1 MAFNK
6 RDNRPRPTFSKITI
20 GLASPDSILEKSFG
34 EILKPETINYRTYK
48 PERDGLFCERI
59 FGPVKDYECACGK
72 YKRIRY
78 KGIVCDRCGV
88 EVTEKKVR
96 RERMGHIKLVVPV
109 VHIWYFKSLPNKIGY
124 LLGMSSK
131 KLESIV
137 YYERFVVIQSGIRA
151 DKGQNYG
158 DLLTEEEYLDILDTL
173 PKDNQYLPD
182 EDPNKFI
189 AKMGAEA
196 VSDLLAGINL
206 DQLSFDLRNSAATE
220 TSQQRKADALKRLHV
235 VESFRDAQTRIPNRP
250 EWMVM
255 QYIPVIPPELRPLVP
270 LDGGR
275 FASSDLNDLY
285 RRVIIRNNRL
295 KRLLEIK
302 APEVILRNEKRML
315 QEAVDSLFDNSRK
328 SNAVK
333 AEGGRALKSLSDVLK
348 GKQGRFRQNLL
359 GKRVDYSGRS
369 VIVVGPEMKIHEC
382 GLPKDMAAELFKP
395 FIIRKLIE
403 RGIVKT
409 VKSARKLVDKK
420 EAVIWDI
427 LENILKGHPVLLN
440 RAPTLHRL
448 SIQAFQPKLVEGKAI
463 QLHPLVTS
471 AFNADFDGDQMAVH
485 VPLSHA
491 AVLEAQLL
499 MLASHN
505 ILNPQNGT
513 PITLPS
519 QDMVLGLY
527 YISKGKKS
535 TPEEIVKGEGKA
547 FYSQEEVI
555 IAYNEGV
562 IDMHAHIRVRTN
574 VREGDKLVFKL
585 LETTVG
591 RVLFNQ
597 HVPAEVGFVNAL
609 LTKKNLREI
618 IGDIIKI
625 TNVPK
630 TAKFLDDIK
639 TLGFRTAFQG
649 GLSFSINDLIIPEI
663 KEQLVANAKVEV
675 DEVWDN
681 YNMGLITNNERY
693 NQTVDIWSRVDTRIT
708 ETLIRE
714 LAADKQGFNSVFMM
728 LDSGARGSKQ
738 QIKQLAGIRGLMA
751 KPRKSGSTGSEII
764 ENPILSNFK
773 GGLNV
778 LDYFISTHGARKGL
792 ADTALKTADAGY
804 LTRRLVDVAQDV
816 VITEE
821 DCGTLRG
828 IATSALKDNEDIIEP
843 LSDRIE
849 GRTSVHNVYD
859 PVTEQLII
867 TAGEE
872 ISSDDA
878 MKIEETG
885 IETVEIRSVLTCEAK
900 RGTCVKCYGKNL
912 ATGILAQRG
921 DAVGIIAAQS
931 IGEPGTQL
939 TLRTFHV
946 GGVAG
951 SASVESTLPAKF
963 DGTVQFDGVRS
974 VTTTNND
981 GEKVQVVIGRTGEVR
996 LMDEKNDRLLITNNV
1011 PYGATLNVKDGQ
1023 KVKKGDVICTWDPF
1037 NNVIISEI
1045 NGTLKFENV
1054 IEGIT
1059 FREEAD
1065 EQTGHREKVVI
1076 ETRDK
1081 TKIPSILVEGKEIKT
1096 YNLPTGSHIIQ
1107 EDGDD
1112 VKAGQVLVKIPRVL
1126 GKLRDITGGLPRV
1139 TELFEA
1145 RNPSNPAVVSEI
1157 DGVVTMGAVKR
1168 GNREILIEAK
1178 DGVTRKYLVPLT
1190 RQILAQDGDFVK
1202 AGSPMSDGQIAP
1214 QDILSIQGPFA
1225 VQQYVVN
1232 EIQEVYRLQG
1242 VRINDKHIE
1251 VIVRQ
1256 MMRKVSIVDPG
1267 DTKFL
1272 EEDLA
1277 DKFEF
1282 LEENDYIFDKKV
1294 VTEPGQSTK
1303 MKAGQIVSLRELREE
1318 NSILRR
1324 GDMKLVEFRDAKP
1337 ATSSP
1342 TLLGITKAS
1351 LGVTSWISAASF
1363 QETTKVLSSAAIQG
1377 KTDDMIGLKEN
1388 VITGHLIPA
1397 GTGLREFENMIVGSK
1412 EEYELLQTTREAMTF
1427 DEEE

>member
-1 MAFNK
+1 MAVK
-6 RDNRPRPTFSKITI
+6 RDNRPKPTFSRITI
-20 GLASPDSILEKSFG
+20 GLASPDIILEKSYG
-34 EILKPETINYRTYK
+34 EVLKPETINYRTYK

-131 KLESIV
+131 KLETIV

-158 DLLTEEEYLDILDTL
+158 DLLTEEEYLDILETL

-182 EDPNKFI
+182 DDPNKFI

-196 VSDLLAGINL
+196 VHDLLQRIDL
-206 DQLSFDLRNSAATE
+206 DQLSFDLRNTAATE
-220 TSQQRKADALKRLHV
+220 TSQQRKADALKRLSV
-235 VESFRDAQTRIPNRP
+235 VEAFRDANLRITNRP

-315 QEAVDSLFDNSRK
+315 QEAIDSLFDNSRK

-369 VIVVGPEMKIHEC
+369 VIVVGPELKLHEC

-420 EAVIWDI
+420 EAVVWDI
-427 LENILKGHPVLLN
+427 LENILRGHPVMLN

-448 SIQAFQPKLVEGKAI
+448 SIQAFQPKLIEGKAI
-463 QLHPLVTS
+463 QLHPLVCT

-491 AVLEAQLL
+491 AILEAQLL

-527 YISKGKKS
+527 YITKGKKS
-535 TPEEIVKGEGKA
+535 SETEKVRGEGMR
-547 FYSQEEVI
+547 FYSPDEVI
-555 IAYNEGV
+555 IAYNEGRL
-562 IDMHAHIRVRTN
+562 DLHAWIKVKVNIREN
-574 VREGDKLVFKL
+574 AEISNKMI
-585 LETTVG
+585 ETTVG
-591 RVLFNQ
+591 RIIFNQ
-597 HVPAEVGFVNAL
+597 NVPAEVGFVNAL

-625 TNVPK
+625 TNIPK
-630 TAKFLDDIK
+630 TVKFLDDIK
-639 TLGFRTAFQG
+639 QLGFRTAFQG
-649 GLSFSINDLIIPEI
+649 GLSFNINDLIIPEI
-663 KEQLVANAKVEV
+663 KEELLQQAKNEV
-675 DEVWDN
+675 DEVWEN

-693 NQTVDIWSRVDTRIT
+693 NQIVDIWSRVDTRIT
-708 ETLIRE
+708 ETLIRDMST
-714 LAADKQGFNSVFMM
+714 DKQGFNSVFMM

-738 QIKQLAGIRGLMA
+738 QVKQLAGMRGLMA

-849 GRTSVHNVYD
+849 GRTSLHDVYD
-859 PVTEQLII
+859 PQTDELII
-867 TAGEE
+867 DGGDE
-872 ISSDDA
+872 ITTELA
-878 MKIEETG
+878 KRIEESG
-885 IETVEIRSVLTCEAK
+885 VEVVEIRSVLTCESR
-900 RGTCVKCYGKNL
+900 RGCCVKCYGKNL
-912 ATGILAQRG
+912 ATGYLAQKG

-951 SASVESTLPAKF
+951 SAAVESTLIAKF
-963 DGTVQFDGVRS
+963 EGTVQYDGLRT
-974 VTTTNND
+974 VTTENNE
-981 GEKVQVVIGRTGEVR
+981 GNKVQVVIGRTGEMR
-996 LMDEKNDRLLITNNV
+996 IMDVKNDRLLITNNI
-1011 PYGATLNVKDGQ
+1011 PYGATLQVKEGQ
-1023 KVKKGDVICTWDPF
+1023 KVNKGDIICTWDPF
-1037 NNVIISEI
+1037 NNVIMAEI
-1045 NGTLKFENV
+1045 NGKVKFENV
-1054 IEGIT
+1054 IEGVT
-1059 FREEAD
+1059 YREEAD

-1081 TKIPSILVEGKEIKT
+1081 TKIPSILVEGKELKS
-1096 YNLPTGSHIIQ
+1096 YNLPTGSHIVV
-1107 EDGDD
+1107 EESDE
-1112 VKAGQVLVKIPRVL
+1112 VRAGQVIVKIPRII

-1145 RNPSNPAVVSEI
+1145 RNPSNPSIVSEI
-1157 DGVVTMGAVKR
+1157 DGVVTMGAIKR
-1168 GNREILIEAK
+1168 GNREIIIEAK
-1178 DGVTRKYLVPLT
+1178 DGVQKKYLVPLT

-1202 AGSPMSDGQIAP
+1202 AGSAMSDGQTSP

-1272 EEDLA
+1272 EEDLV

-1282 LEENDYIFDKKV
+1282 VEENDWVYDKKV
-1294 VTEPGQSTK
+1294 VTEPGDSAK
-1303 MKAGQIVSLRELREE
+1303 LRAGQIVSLRDVREE

-1324 GDMKLVEFRDAKP
+1324 NDKKLIEFRDARP
-1337 ATSSP
+1337 ATSAP

-1351 LGVTSWISAASF
+1351 LGVQSWISAASF

-1377 KTDDMIGLKEN
+1377 KTDEMLGLKEN
-1388 VITGHLIPA
+1388 VITGHPIPA

-1412 EEYELLQTTREAMTF
+1412 EEYELLQTTREAMNF

>member
-34 EILKPETINYRTYK
+34 EVLKPETINYRTYK

-151 DKGQNYG
+151 DKGQNHG

-196 VSDLLAGINL
+196 VSDLLGRIDL
-206 DQLSFDLRNSAATE
+206 DQLSFDLRNAAATE

-235 VESFRDAQTRIPNRP
+235 VESFRDAQTRIANRP

-315 QEAVDSLFDNSRK
+315 QEAIDSLFDNSRK

-369 VIVVGPEMKIHEC
+369 VIVVGPEMKLHEC

-420 EAVIWDI
+420 EAIVWDI
-427 LENILKGHPVLLN
+427 LENILKGHPIMLN

-463 QLHPLVTS
+463 QLHPLVTT

-485 VPLSHA
+485 VPLSNA
-491 AVLEAQLL
+491 AILEAQLL

-535 TPEEIVKGEGKA
+535 TAEEKVRGEGKA
-547 FYSQEEVI
+547 FYSEEEVI
-555 IAYNEGV
+555 IAFNENKV
-562 IDMHAHIRVRTN
+562 DMHAHIRVKAN
-574 VREGDKLVFKL
+574 VREGNELVHKLI
-585 LETTVG
+585 ETTVG
-591 RVLFNQ
+591 RVIFNQ
-597 HVPAEVGFVNAL
+597 FVPREVGFVNTL

-618 IGDIIKI
+618 IGDIITI

-649 GLSFSINDLIIPEI
+649 GLSFS
-663 KEQLVANAKVEV
+663 
-675 DEVWDN
+675 
-681 YNMGLITNNERY
+681 
-693 NQTVDIWSRVDTRIT
+693 
-708 ETLIRE
+708 
-714 LAADKQGFNSVFMM
+714 
-728 LDSGARGSKQ
+728 
-738 QIKQLAGIRGLMA
+738 
-751 KPRKSGSTGSEII
+751 
-764 ENPILSNFK
+764 
-773 GGLNV
+773 
-778 LDYFISTHGARKGL
+778 
-792 ADTALKTADAGY
+792 
-804 LTRRLVDVAQDV
+804 
-816 VITEE
+816 
-821 DCGTLRG
+821 
-828 IATSALKDNEDIIEP
+828 
-843 LSDRIE
+843 
-849 GRTSVHNVYD
+849 
-859 PVTEQLII
+859 
-867 TAGEE
+867 
-872 ISSDDA
+872 
-878 MKIEETG
+878 
-885 IETVEIRSVLTCEAK
+885 
-900 RGTCVKCYGKNL
+900 
-912 ATGILAQRG
+912 
-921 DAVGIIAAQS
+921 
-931 IGEPGTQL
+931 
-939 TLRTFHV
+939 
-946 GGVAG
+946 
-951 SASVESTLPAKF
+951 
-963 DGTVQFDGVRS
+963 
-974 VTTTNND
+974 
-981 GEKVQVVIGRTGEVR
+981 
-996 LMDEKNDRLLITNNV
+996 
-1011 PYGATLNVKDGQ
+1011 
-1023 KVKKGDVICTWDPF
+1023 
-1037 NNVIISEI
+1037 
-1045 NGTLKFENV
+1045 
-1054 IEGIT
+1054 
-1059 FREEAD
+1059 
-1065 EQTGHREKVVI
+1065 
-1076 ETRDK
+1076 
-1081 TKIPSILVEGKEIKT
+1081 
-1096 YNLPTGSHIIQ
+1096 
-1107 EDGDD
+1107 
-1112 VKAGQVLVKIPRVL
+1112 
-1126 GKLRDITGGLPRV
+1126 
-1139 TELFEA
+1139 
-1145 RNPSNPAVVSEI
+1145 
-1157 DGVVTMGAVKR
+1157 
-1168 GNREILIEAK
+1168 
-1178 DGVTRKYLVPLT
+1178 
-1190 RQILAQDGDFVK
+1190 
-1202 AGSPMSDGQIAP
+1202 
-1214 QDILSIQGPFA
+1214 
-1225 VQQYVVN
+1225 
-1232 EIQEVYRLQG
+1232 
-1242 VRINDKHIE
+1242 
-1251 VIVRQ
+1251 
-1256 MMRKVSIVDPG
+1256 
-1267 DTKFL
+1267 
-1272 EEDLA
+1272 
-1277 DKFEF
+1277 
-1282 LEENDYIFDKKV
+1282 
-1294 VTEPGQSTK
+1294 
-1303 MKAGQIVSLRELREE
+1303 
-1318 NSILRR
+1318 
-1324 GDMKLVEFRDAKP
+1324 
-1337 ATSSP
+1337 
-1342 TLLGITKAS
+1342 
-1351 LGVTSWISAASF
+1351 
-1363 QETTKVLSSAAIQG
+1363 
-1377 KTDDMIGLKEN
+1377 
-1388 VITGHLIPA
+1388 
-1397 GTGLREFENMIVGSK
+1397 
-1412 EEYELLQTTREAMTF
+1412 
-1427 DEEE
+1427 

>member
-1 MAFNK
+1 MAIRK
-6 RDNRPRPTFSKITI
+6 ENRPKAAFSKITI
-20 GLASPDSILEKSFG
+20 GLASPDTILERSYG

-124 LLGMSSK
+124 LLGVSSK
-131 KLESIV
+131 KLETIV

-151 DKGQNYG
+151 DKGQNPG

-182 EDPNKFI
+182 DDPNKFI

-196 VSDLLAGINL
+196 VHDMLARIDL
-206 DQLSFDLRNSAATE
+206 DQLSFDLRNAAATE
-220 TSQQRKADALKRLHV
+220 TSQQRKADALKRLSV
-235 VESFRDAQTRIPNRP
+235 VEAFRDANTRISNRP

-369 VIVVGPEMKIHEC
+369 VIVVGPELKLHEC

-420 EAVIWDI
+420 EAVVWDI
-427 LENILKGHPVLLN
+427 LENILKGHPVMLN

-448 SIQAFQPKLVEGKAI
+448 SIQAFQPKLIEGKAI
-463 QLHPLVTS
+463 QLHPLVTT

-519 QDMVLGLY
+519 QDMVVGLY
-527 YISKGKKS
+527 YITKGKK
-535 TPEEIVKGEGKA
+535 TTATEIVRGEGKV
-547 FYSQEEVI
+547 FYSNEEVI

-562 IDMHAHIRVRTN
+562 VDLHAWIKVKANIRN
-574 VREGDKLVFKL
+574 ADGLLEHKLI
-585 LETTVG
+585 ETTVG

-649 GLSFSINDLIIPEI
+649 GLSFSINDLIIPDTKQELL
-663 KEQLVANAKVEV
+663 ESAKGEV
-675 DEVWDN
+675 DEVWDS

-693 NQTVDIWSRVDTRIT
+693 NQIVDIWSRVDTRIT

-714 LAADKQGFNSVFMM
+714 LANDRQGFNSVYMM

-804 LTRRLVDVAQDV
+804 LTRRLVDVSQDV

-843 LSDRIE
+843 LSDRIA
-849 GRTSVHNVYD
+849 GRTSLHDVYD
-859 PVTEQLII
+859 PISDQLIVSA
-867 TAGEE
+867 TEE
-872 ISSDDA
+872 ITIDIA
-878 MKIEETG
+878 KKIEEAG
-885 IETVEIRSVLTCEAK
+885 IETVEIRSVLTCESK
-900 RGTCVKCYGKNL
+900 RGVCVKCYGKNL
-912 ATGILAQRG
+912 ASGNIAQKG

-951 SASVESTLPAKF
+951 SASVESTLAAKF
-963 DGTVQFDGVRS
+963 DGTIQFDGLRTV
-974 VTTTNND
+974 VIENNE
-981 GEKVQVVIGRTGEVR
+981 GEKTQVVIGRTGEVR
-996 LMDEKNDRLLITNNV
+996 IIDTKNDRLLITNNI

-1023 KVKKGDVICTWDPF
+1023 KVNKGDVVCTWDPF
-1037 NNVIISEI
+1037 NNVIMAEI
-1045 NGTLKFENV
+1045 NGTVKFENV
-1054 IEGIT
+1054 IDGVT
-1059 FREEAD
+1059 YREEAD

-1081 TKIPSILVEGKEIKT
+1081 TKIPSILVEGKDKKS
-1096 YNLPTGSHIIQ
+1096 YNLPTGSHIIM
-1107 EDGDD
+1107 EEGDD
-1112 VKAGQVLVKIPRVL
+1112 VKAGQVIVKIPRIL

-1157 DGVVTMGAVKR
+1157 DGVVMMGAIKR
-1168 GNREILIEAK
+1168 GNREIIIEAK
-1178 DGVTRKYLVPLT
+1178 DGVQKKYLVPLT

-1202 AGSPMSDGQIAP
+1202 AGASLSDGQIAP
-1214 QDILSIQGPFA
+1214 FDILSIKGPFA
-1225 VQQYVVN
+1225 VQEYVVN

-1242 VRINDKHIE
+1242 VKINDKHIE

-1256 MMRKVSIVDPG
+1256 MMRKVNIVDPG
-1267 DTKFL
+1267 DTRFL
-1272 EEDLA
+1272 EDDLT

-1282 LEENDYIFDKKV
+1282 VEENDYIYDKKV
-1294 VTEPGQSTK
+1294 VTEVGDSTK
-1303 MKAGQIVSLRELREE
+1303 LRAGQIVSLREVREE

-1324 GDMKLVEFRDAKP
+1324 NDKKLVEYRDAKP

-1351 LGVTSWISAASF
+1351 LGVPSWISAASF
-1363 QETTKVLSSAAIQG
+1363 QETTKVLSSAAING
-1377 KTDDMIGLKEN
+1377 KTDDMLGLKEN
-1388 VITGHLIPA
+1388 VITGHPIPA

-1412 EEYELLQTTREAMTF
+1412 EEYELLQTTREAMAF